1 MAKSTEPTIVKIDFE
16 HRETADATSTLARA
30 AEVRSRAL
38 AQEQPHPFRKSF
50 LRLYLCLAVA
60 YMCSST
66 NGFDANTFGTRLP
79 FISESSLTT
88 LGGLSA
94 EKNFPT
100 YFDLTPP
107 NNGAVVA
114 LYVVAQ
120 ITGCLFAGPFADRF
134 GRKVGTAAGSL
145 ICIIGAAVQ
154 ASSTTRKDLMAG
166 RFIFGLGAVIANSSG
181 PAYVVEMAYP
191 KYRGFLTG
199 LYQAFFCGT
208 ISTSWLEFG
217 LSYLLA
223 DSVVAWRLPLAMQ
236 TVPSLILL
244 RTVYFIP
251 DTPRW

>member
-1 MAKSTEPTIVKIDFE
+1 MAKSTEPTIVKIDFD

-30 AEVRSRAL
+30 VEVRSRALAAAL

-79 FISESSLTT
+79 LISESSLTT

-94 EKNFPT
+94 EKNFAT
-100 YFDLTPP
+100 YFDLTPA

-114 LYVVAQ
+114 LYVVGQ
-120 ITGCLFAGPFADRF
+120 ITGRLFTGPFAYRF
-134 GRKVGTAAGSL
+134 GRKVGMAAGSL

-166 RFIFGLGAVIANSSG
+166 RFILGLGAVIANSSG

-199 LYQAFFCGT
+199 LYQAFFFCGT
-208 ISTSWLEFG
+208 ISTS
-217 LSYLLA
+217 
-223 DSVVAWRLPLAMQ
+223 
-236 TVPSLILL
+236 
-244 RTVYFIP
+244 
-251 DTPRW
+251 